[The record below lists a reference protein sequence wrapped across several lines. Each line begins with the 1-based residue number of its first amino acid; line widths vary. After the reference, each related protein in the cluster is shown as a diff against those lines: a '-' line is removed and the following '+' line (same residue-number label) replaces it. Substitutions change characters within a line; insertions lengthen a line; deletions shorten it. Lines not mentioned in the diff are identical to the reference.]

1 MNKLI
6 YLIILSVFLSF
17 SCKKE
22 TFNHQAISYSY
33 ADSVAG
39 IYHGIAYHHSLNY
52 YDSTANTSDTI
63 DAHVT
68 DLRTDKSCLFNIDI
82 INATDYLSPDGYF
95 GNQSVLRHRRFFK
108 DSLVIIYKMEILSG
122 YFTSYEFYGKKQ

>member
-1 MNKLI
+1 MNKPI
-6 YLIILSVFLSF
+6 SFIILSVFLSV

-22 TFNHQAISYSY
+22 TFNHQPISYSY
-33 ADSVAG
+33 ANSIAG
-39 IYHGIAYHHSLNY
+39 IYHGIVHYHSLNY

-95 GNQSVLRHRRFFK
+95 GYQSVLSHKRFFK
-108 DSLVIIYKMEILSG
+108 DSLVIIYKMEIMNG
-122 YFTSYEFYGKKQ
+122 YFTTYEFYGKKQ